1 LGAAIL
7 TGEKQM
13 QTWPALL
20 GAPSAVLVNLS
31 VNSALVSR
39 ACALQTNAPLEV
51 VTAVALAFSLL
62 ATHIAWHRWRATS
75 ERTAPDSVALAARP
89 VFLASVATGVGA
101 ISTLTLVA
109 MAVPQWLLS
118 PC

>member
-1 LGAAIL
+1 
-7 TGEKQM
+7 M
-13 QTWPALL
+13 QTWPALV

-39 ACALQTNAPLEV
+39 ACTLQTNAPLQ
-51 VTAVALAFSLL
+51 AVSAAALAFSLF
-62 ATHIAWHRWRATS
+62 ATLTAWRRWRATS
-75 ERTAPDSVALAARP
+75 ERTAPDSAALAARP

>member
-1 LGAAIL
+1 
-7 TGEKQM
+7 M

-31 VNSALVSR
+31 VNSALESP
-39 ACALQTNAPLEV
+39 ACALQTNAPLQ
-51 VTAVALAFSLL
+51 AVSAAALAFSLL
-62 ATHIAWHRWRATS
+62 ATFVAWRRWRAMS
-75 ERTAPDSVALAARP
+75 MRGQPDSVALVARP
-89 VFLASVATGVGA
+89 VFLACVATGVGA
-101 ISTLTLVA
+101 ISTLTLAV

>member
-1 LGAAIL
+1 
-7 TGEKQM
+7 M

-20 GAPSAVLVNLS
+20 GAPAVVLVNLS

-51 VTAVALAFSLL
+51 VTAAAVAFSLF
-62 ATHIAWHRWRATS
+62 ATLIAWRRWGATS
-75 ERTAPDSVALAARP
+75 VRAAPDSVALAARP

-101 ISTLTLVA
+101 FSTLTLVA